1 MSPRRSI
8 SLLTLG
14 IVLFVL
20 GFVGNWAQDS
30 AAPFVNLGEGPL
42 GSTVTFDADA
52 REYRVVTSGPLRPR
66 VEQTVCEIE
75 LADETTQRKLGGSGG
90 VNPRDA
96 MGVARVLEFDARPGT
111 TRVTCNDRF
120 VESSTHGRF
129 QVVASDGL
137 VSKVILGAFLL
148 GGAAF
153 VAGALGL
160 FLLYRREQRSSE

>member
-1 MSPRRSI
+1 VGTRGSI

-14 IVLFVL
+14 IVLFIV

-30 AAPFVNLGEGPL
+30 AAPFINLGEAPI

-52 REYRVVTSGPLRPR
+52 REYRVVTSGPTRPR
-66 VEQTVCEIE
+66 VEQTVCQIE
-75 LADETTQRKLGGSGG
+75 LANETTERKLGGSGG

-96 MGVARVLEFDARPGT
+96 MGVGRVLEFDATPGT

-137 VSKVILGAFLL
+137 VSKAILGAFIL
-148 GGAAF
+148 GGVAF
-153 VAGALGL
+153 AGGALGL
-160 FLLYRREQRSSE
+160 FLLYRREQRRSG